1 MQKQVN
7 KSRRSTIKWGAGA
20 LFFGALFGGG
30 AYIAPKLHANETLLR
45 PPGALKELSF
55 LATCIKCGQCVQVCP
70 YHCLELLDITH
81 GSSVGTPHID
91 ARARGC
97 YLCDLLPCVLACPS
111 GALDHG
117 VTDATDVHMGIA
129 FLKRPDRCLAM
140 LGESVT
146 KEAIAPMLTH
156 SNKNEREAAVLEKVE
171 SYVGKPCTLCAD
183 MCPYPEPELAIGM
196 VQDENGR
203 WYPEIREAC
212 VGCGVC
218 EEVCPTSGE
227 AAIVILPR
235 ETYEKVY
242 G

>member
-1 MQKQVN
+1 
-7 KSRRSTIKWGAGA
+7 
-20 LFFGALFGGG
+20 
-30 AYIAPKLHANETLLR
+30 
-45 PPGALKELSF
+45 
-55 LATCIKCGQCVQVCP
+55 
-70 YHCLELLDITH
+70 
-81 GSSVGTPHID
+81 
-91 ARARGC
+91 
-97 YLCDLLPCVLACPS
+97 
-111 GALDHG
+111 
-117 VTDATDVHMGIA
+117 
-129 FLKRPDRCLAM
+129 
-140 LGESVT
+140 
-146 KEAIAPMLTH
+146 MLTH